1 MTKMHDIIWFD
12 ELDSTNDEAAR
23 HIHDLDNLS
32 VLSAGSQISGRGQRS
47 NVWMSEPGKNLTFSV
62 VLKYGEPGHFRS
74 DRLPSVMARDQ
85 KLISDIVSSS
95 VLEFLST
102 YGINAEIKFPNDIL
116 VDGRKICGI
125 LIEHSVRGLYLV
137 HSIVGIGLNINQR
150 NFDATLPNPTS
161 MALIMDERKDPA
173 PVEPDLNSCLEEFMN
188 IFIRALQQRLQ
199 LDSQI

>member
-1 MTKMHDIIWFD
+1 
-12 ELDSTNDEAAR
+12 
-23 HIHDLDNLS
+23 
-32 VLSAGSQISGRGQRS
+32 
-47 NVWMSEPGKNLTFSV
+47 
-62 VLKYGEPGHFRS
+62 
-74 DRLPSVMARDQ
+74 MARDQ